1 MREAFQTEGAT
12 VSRPTQVEGV
22 GGAENTEDV
31 YASLWVRRGEECG
44 DTEET

>member
-1 MREAFQTEGAT
+1 MREAFQTGGAT
-12 VSRPTQVEGV
+12 VSRPARVEGG
-22 GGAENTEDV
+22 GGAKNNEDV